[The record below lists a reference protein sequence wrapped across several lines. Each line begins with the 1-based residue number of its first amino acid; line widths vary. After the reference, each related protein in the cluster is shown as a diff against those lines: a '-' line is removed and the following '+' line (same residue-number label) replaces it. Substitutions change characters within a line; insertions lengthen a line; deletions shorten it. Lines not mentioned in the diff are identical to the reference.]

1 MSLGFKN
8 LNIRGAESC
17 LYQKLQYMEHPIAMW
32 ELQWRETETIILL
45 YIISLHVSA
54 FLKNH
59 HQALYNIK

>member
-1 MSLGFKN
+1 MFA
-8 LNIRGAESC
+8 LNVHLTYGNCSGA
-17 LYQKLQYMEHPIAMW
+17 
-32 ELQWRETETIILL
+32 TETISLL